1 MKKKMFRELHIHKER
16 SSNQSIWHSKK
27 GSKTCKSCNFEIL
40 IN

>member
-16 SSNQSIWHSKK
+16 SSNRSIWHSKK
-27 GSKTCKSCNFEIL
+27 GSKTFKSCSFEIL